1 LFLYSNARLT
11 FTWDLD
17 LANGYDLIMDE
28 YKRTVV
34 LVDDNATSRKFFLRS
49 VENLSID
56 LKTYGDTE
64 SAMEYLSNSKPSLLF
79 LNIIM
84 PDKNGLT
91 FLGELR
97 KIPLHSD
104 TRVIMITSKDYTQDR
119 TVAFELG
126 ALDFIVKPMSMR
138 SITSI
143 MLDYIK

>member
-1 LFLYSNARLT
+1 MFPCSNAQLT
-11 FTWDLD
+11 FTWNLD

-56 LKTYGDTE
+56 LKTYGNTE

-97 KIPLHSD
+97 KMSLHSD

>member
-1 LFLYSNARLT
+1 M
-11 FTWDLD
+11 
-17 LANGYDLIMDE
+17 GE

-34 LVDDNATSRKFFLRS
+34 LIDDNPTSHEFFLRS
-49 VENLSID
+49 MENLSIN
-56 LKTYGDTE
+56 LKTYGNTDD
-64 SAMEYLSNSKPSLLF
+64 AMAYLKDNKPSLLF

-91 FLGELR
+91 FLEELR
-97 KIPLHSD
+97 KHPLHSD
-104 TRVIMITSKDYTQDR
+104 THVIMITSKDYSQDR
-119 TVAFELG
+119 TIASELG

>member
-1 LFLYSNARLT
+1 M
-11 FTWDLD
+11 
-17 LANGYDLIMDE
+17 GE

-34 LVDDNATSRKFFLRS
+34 VVDDNATSRKFFLRS

-64 SAMEYLSNSKPSLLF
+64 SAMEYLSNNKPSLLF

-91 FLGELR
+91 FLEELR
-97 KIPLHSD
+97 KMSLHSD

-138 SITSI
+138 FINSI

>member
-1 LFLYSNARLT
+1 MS
-11 FTWDLD
+11 
-17 LANGYDLIMDE
+17 E
-28 YKRTVV
+28 YKRTIVV
-34 LVDDNATSRKFFLRS
+34 VDDNVTSRKFFRRS

-64 SAMEYLSNSKPSLLF
+64 SAMEYLGNNKPSLLF

-91 FLGELR
+91 FLEELR
-97 KIPLHSD
+97 KIPLHSG
-104 TRVIMITSKDYTQDR
+104 TSVIMITSKDYTQDR

-126 ALDFIVKPMSMR
+126 ALDFIVKPISLR

-143 MLDYIK
+143 ILDNIK

>member
-1 LFLYSNARLT
+1 MS
-11 FTWDLD
+11 
-17 LANGYDLIMDE
+17 E

-34 LVDDNATSRKFFLRS
+34 LVDDNQCSRKFFLRAI
-49 VENLSID
+49 ENLSVD
-56 LKTYGDTE
+56 LKTYGNTDD
-64 SAMEYLSNSKPSLLF
+64 AIEYLKDNKPSLLF

-91 FLGELR
+91 FLEELR
-97 KIPLHSD
+97 KLPLHSD
-104 TRVIMITSKDYTQDR
+104 TRVIMITSKDYSQDR
-119 TVAFELG
+119 TIASELG

>member
-1 LFLYSNARLT
+1 M
-11 FTWDLD
+11 
-17 LANGYDLIMDE
+17 GE

-64 SAMEYLSNSKPSLLF
+64 SAMEYLSDNKPTLLF
-79 LNIIM
+79 INIIM

-91 FLGELR
+91 FLEELR
-97 KIPLHSD
+97 KMSLHSD

>member
-1 LFLYSNARLT
+1 MFPCSNAQLT
-11 FTWDLD
+11 FTWNLD

-34 LVDDNATSRKFFLRS
+34 VVDDNATSRKFFLRS

-64 SAMEYLSNSKPSLLF
+64 SAMEFLSDNKPSLLF

-91 FLGELR
+91 FLEELR
-97 KIPLHSD
+97 KMSLHSD

-119 TVAFELG
+119 TVASELG

>member
-1 LFLYSNARLT
+1 
-11 FTWDLD
+11 
-17 LANGYDLIMDE
+17 MDE

-138 SITSI
+138 FINSI

>member
-1 LFLYSNARLT
+1 M
-11 FTWDLD
+11 
-17 LANGYDLIMDE
+17 GE
-28 YKRTVV
+28 YKRTVII
-34 LVDDNATSRKFFLRS
+34 VDDNATSRKFFLRS

>member
-1 LFLYSNARLT
+1 M
-11 FTWDLD
+11 
-17 LANGYDLIMDE
+17 GE

>member
-1 LFLYSNARLT
+1 MS
-11 FTWDLD
+11 
-17 LANGYDLIMDE
+17 E

-34 LVDDNATSRKFFLRS
+34 LVDDNQTSRKFFLRAI
-49 VENLSID
+49 ENLSID
-56 LKTYGDTE
+56 LKTYGNTDD
-64 SAMEYLSNSKPSLLF
+64 AIEYLKDNKPSLLF

-91 FLGELR
+91 FLEELR
-97 KIPLHSD
+97 KLPLHSD
-104 TRVIMITSKDYTQDR
+104 TRVIMITSKDYSQDR
-119 TVAFELG
+119 TIASELG

>member
-1 LFLYSNARLT
+1 M
-11 FTWDLD
+11 
-17 LANGYDLIMDE
+17 GE

-34 LVDDNATSRKFFLRS
+34 VVDDNATSRKFFLRS

-64 SAMEYLSNSKPSLLF
+64 SAMEYLSNNKPSLLF

-91 FLGELR
+91 FLEELR
-97 KIPLHSD
+97 KMSLHSD

-143 MLDYIK
+143 ILDYIK

>member
-1 LFLYSNARLT
+1 MS
-11 FTWDLD
+11 
-17 LANGYDLIMDE
+17 E

-34 LVDDNATSRKFFLRS
+34 LVDDNQTSRKFFLRAI
-49 VENLSID
+49 ENLSVD
-56 LKTYGDTE
+56 LKTYGNTDD
-64 SAMEYLSNSKPSLLF
+64 SIEYLKDNKPSLLF

-91 FLGELR
+91 FLEELR
-97 KIPLHSD
+97 KLPLHSD
-104 TRVIMITSKDYTQDR
+104 TRVIMITSKDYSQDR
-119 TVAFELG
+119 TIASELG

>member
-1 LFLYSNARLT
+1 
-11 FTWDLD
+11 
-17 LANGYDLIMDE
+17 MDE
-28 YKRTVV
+28 HKRTVV

>member
-1 LFLYSNARLT
+1 M
-11 FTWDLD
+11 
-17 LANGYDLIMDE
+17 GE

-34 LVDDNATSRKFFLRS
+34 VVDDNATSRKFFLRS

-56 LKTYGDTE
+56 LKTYGNTE
-64 SAMEYLSNSKPSLLF
+64 SAMEYLSKSKPSLLF

-91 FLGELR
+91 FLEELR
-97 KIPLHSD
+97 KMSLHSD

-138 SITSI
+138 FINSI

>member
-1 LFLYSNARLT
+1 MS
-11 FTWDLD
+11 
-17 LANGYDLIMDE
+17 E

-34 LVDDNATSRKFFLRS
+34 LVDDNQTSRKFFLRAI
-49 VENLSID
+49 ENLSID
-56 LKTYGDTE
+56 LKTYGNTDD
-64 SAMEYLSNSKPSLLF
+64 AIEYLRDNKPSLLF

-91 FLGELR
+91 FLEELR
-97 KIPLHSD
+97 KLPLHSD
-104 TRVIMITSKDYTQDR
+104 TRVIMITSKDYSQDR
-119 TVAFELG
+119 TIASELG